1 MCVCV
6 CVWQAKVRVTQMLT
20 CTLTTISPALDTPKF
35 VCLGLGSKT
44 SGDAS
49 ESAILKFCDGAYEK
63 HKDKGYKESP
73 DFRAANK
80 KVLNIPFSSSNKF
93 AGSVHITD
101 DGREDGKLLFV
112 MKGAPERI
120 IARCSKMLVEGQE
133 VPLTDELRKKYDLGY
148 EDLGRNGERVLGF
161 AHAYLPK
168 DKYPQDFEFE
178 AEEPYNGLLDLHDMT
193 FVGLMALIDP
203 PREAVPDAV
212 ASCQSA
218 GIQVVMVTGDHP
230 ITAKAIARSVNII
243 TLDTAEDL
251 AEQRG
256 LIQRGGTKFEE
267 LDKATRQKL
276 HDEAR
281 AQVVTGSELREMTPA
296 ELDNV
301 LKHEQI
307 VFARTSP
314 EQKLQIV
321 QGCQRRGDVVAV
333 TGDGVNDSPALRAAD
348 IGVAMG
354 IAGSDVSKGAA
365 DMILLDDDFS
375 SIVKGVE
382 EGRLIFD
389 NLKKSIAY
397 TLTSNIPEIS
407 PFLIFILVQVPLPLS
422 TIMIL
427 AIDLGT
433 DMYPA
438 ISLAYERAEDDIME
452 RPPRD
457 PKHDNLVTSR
467 LLQMTYMQIGVIQA
481 MAGFFCYFVVM
492 GDNGFLPA
500 RLVGLRNDWDD
511 DGIED
516 LRDSYGNEWVGFIL
530 PCVCVVLLFCFLL
543 FVDTK
548 QAA

>member
-1 MCVCV
+1 
-6 CVWQAKVRVTQMLT
+6 MLT

-256 LIQRGGTKFEE
+256 LIQRGGRSEE
-267 LDKATRQKL
+267 SANR
-276 HDEAR
+276 
-281 AQVVTGSELREMTPA
+281 
-296 ELDNV
+296 
-301 LKHEQI
+301 
-307 VFARTSP
+307 RT
-314 EQKLQIV
+314 Q
-321 QGCQRRGDVVAV
+321 
-333 TGDGVNDSPALRAAD
+333 N
-348 IGVAMG
+348 
-354 IAGSDVSKGAA
+354 
-365 DMILLDDDFS
+365 
-375 SIVKGVE
+375 
-382 EGRLIFD
+382 
-389 NLKKSIAY
+389 
-397 TLTSNIPEIS
+397 TSRN
-407 PFLIFILVQVPLPLS
+407 
-422 TIMIL
+422 IL
-427 AIDLGT
+427 AQNCKAYDEIRT
-433 DMYPA
+433 
-438 ISLAYERAEDDIME
+438 IS
-452 RPPRD
+452 
-457 PKHDNLVTSR
+457 
-467 LLQMTYMQIGVIQA
+467 G
-481 MAGFFCYFVVM
+481 
-492 GDNGFLPA
+492 
-500 RLVGLRNDWDD
+500 
-511 DGIED
+511 
-516 LRDSYGNEWVGFIL
+516 
-530 PCVCVVLLFCFLL
+530 
-543 FVDTK
+543 
-548 QAA
+548 